1 MLLICFIFILCFFT
15 VLSLFV
21 ASCCCFVSLLRF
33 CSFICM
39 TIDCFVESN
48 HLNIDCYRMQ
58 RRAQKRQL
66 SRKKKHSQNKEV
78 VKPLSITK
86 SFKRRLSTS
95 HHQHNHAANLTR
107 SNNCTSGVKNKGKN
121 TPDGTLQIDDHEL
134 PTVSRRPRV
143 SGSHQGPL
151 DGGFSGEL
159 AQGELSEDME
169 LPAIVAPKVRQGQT
183 SRGSVCASSA
193 FPSNLVE
200 KEELPD
206 IIGPDS
212 EQSILPQHTN
222 KGKEKE
228 SVLKTSKYH
237 TQAKKYVSASS
248 EKKNSCDEPTTK
260 LNNSAASGKPCSP
273 RTPTKL
279 NNSTASGKP
288 CSPRTPTKLNNSAA
302 SGKPCSPRTPTKL
315 NNSAASG
322 KPCSPRT
329 PTKLNNSAASGKPC
343 SPGPPT
349 KLNNSPL
356 PLKPCSV
363 HLIDLNFGS
372 SLSSSSPEVA
382 QQRKCTITAGY
393 GEKRGD
399 SALAS
404 KNSGNFRDYDS
415 ALFHDKGMPVRSK
428 DATCFS
434 SSLSDSGSVSP
445 QSSPDVVRRTKSVA
459 FKTGQP
465 FLCRSP
471 SAVKDCKI
479 SSTANMLRDKGLSRL
494 RGKACGTKSSSG
506 EHSASCNWIHSD
518 KSSSPCSQNSG
529 GRLDLHPRSQQ
540 ADFHRPKS
548 SAAGLSTRQRNR
560 LSPGPSSASPTWN
573 DSNPQEGLSGSQ
585 SPAYTDSGPQRV
597 KKLKHCTQR
606 REPVHCLTT
615 PTKPVHCLTTPTKP
629 VHCLTTPTKPVHC
642 LTTPTKPTATND
654 ASSSGFAAKRSKPSS
669 SSSSPASSPSSVSPL
684 SPKSA
689 GHARVRRHGVGT
701 HKLWP
706 KNCTKP
712 QDLSQSGAF
721 PKSTSEISS
730 GEIQLTQTVP
740 PSVIHNS
747 VLSGSRSTQKMNCAG
762 SKGIDHE
769 TESSDQLEHI
779 ASTGSQ
785 SRPQTQHPQVTN
797 GLQKPTDVSRDMT
810 VPGTLTQ
817 DISEE
822 ETGNKSYR
830 DQNTLCVQDDTRD
843 CFVVENGEADAS
855 QPASPGRG
863 RSPVFTRKRQSHPS
877 SEENSSSAT
886 AKRERLQEVDRTLVM
901 NLAEN
906 GRERASQGST
916 SKNHR

>member
-107 SNNCTSGVKNKGKN
+107 SNSCTSGVKNKGKN

-248 EKKNSCDEPTTK
+248 EKKNSCDEPT
-260 LNNSAASGKPCSP
+260 
-273 RTPTKL
+273 
-279 NNSTASGKP
+279 
-288 CSPRTPTKLNNSAA
+288 
-302 SGKPCSPRTPTKL
+302 
-315 NNSAASG
+315 
-322 KPCSPRT
+322 
-329 PTKLNNSAASGKPC
+329 TKLNNSAASGKPC

-548 SAAGLSTRQRNR
+548 SAAGLSTRQQNR

-573 DSNPQEGLSGSQ
+573 DSDPQEGLSGSQ

-615 PTKPVHCLTTPTKP
+615 PTKPVHCLR
-629 VHCLTTPTKPVHC
+629 
-642 LTTPTKPTATND
+642 TPTKPTATND

-886 AKRERLQEVDRTLVM
+886 AKRQRLQEVDRTLVM

>member
-1 MLLICFIFILCFFT
+1 
-15 VLSLFV
+15 
-21 ASCCCFVSLLRF
+21 
-33 CSFICM
+33 
-39 TIDCFVESN
+39 
-48 HLNIDCYRMQ
+48 MQ
-58 RRAQKRQL
+58 RRVQKRQL

-86 SFKRRLSTS
+86 SFKRWLSSS

-107 SNNCTSGVKNKGKN
+107 GNSYTSGVKNKGKN

-134 PTVSRRPRV
+134 PAVSRRPRV

-183 SRGSVCASSA
+183 SKGSVCAGSA

-212 EQSILPQHTN
+212 EQPVLPQHTN

-228 SVLKTSKYH
+228 SVLKTSKCN

-248 EKKNSCDEPTTK
+248 EEKNSCDEPTIK
-260 LNNSAASGKPCSP
+260 LSNSAASGKPCSP
-273 RTPTKL
+273 RPTI
-279 NNSTASGKP
+279 
-288 CSPRTPTKLNNSAA
+288 
-302 SGKPCSPRTPTKL
+302 
-315 NNSAASG
+315 
-322 KPCSPRT
+322 
-329 PTKLNNSAASGKPC
+329 
-343 SPGPPT
+343 

-356 PLKPCSV
+356 PLKSCSV
-363 HLIDLNFGS
+363 HLIDLNSGS
-372 SLSSSSPEVA
+372 SSSSSSPEVA
-382 QQRKCTITAGY
+382 QQRKCTMTAGY
-393 GEKRGD
+393 GEKPGD
-399 SALAS
+399 SALSS
-404 KNSGNFRDYDS
+404 KKSGNFGDYDS
-415 ALFHDKGMPVRSK
+415 TLFHDKGMPVRSK

-445 QSSPDVVRRTKSVA
+445 LSSPDVVRRTKSSVA
-459 FKTGQP
+459 SKTGQP
-465 FLCRSP
+465 FLCSSP
-471 SAVKDCKI
+471 SAVKDYKI

-494 RGKACGTKSSSG
+494 RGKACGIKSSSG
-506 EHSASCNWIHSD
+506 EHCASCNRIHSD
-518 KSSSPCSQNSG
+518 KSSSPCSQSSG
-529 GRLDLHPRSQQ
+529 DRLDLHPRSQQ
-540 ADFHRPKS
+540 ADCHRPKS
-548 SAAGLSTRQRNR
+548 SAAGLSTRQQNR

-573 DSNPQEGLSGSQ
+573 DSDPQEGLSGSQ
-585 SPAYTDSGPQRV
+585 SPAYTDSAPQCV
-597 KKLKHCTQR
+597 KKLKRSTQR
-606 REPVHCLTT
+606 WEPVHCLTT
-615 PTKPVHCLTTPTKP
+615 PTKPTT
-629 VHCLTTPTKPVHC
+629 
-642 LTTPTKPTATND
+642 AND
-654 ASSSGFAAKRSKPSS
+654 ASSEGFAGKRSKPPS

-689 GHARVRRHGVGT
+689 GHARVWRHGVGT
-701 HKLWP
+701 HKLRP

-730 GEIQLTQTVP
+730 GEIQLTRTVP

-747 VLSGSRSTQKMNCAG
+747 VLSGWRSTQKMNCTG
-762 SKGIDHE
+762 SKGMDHE

-779 ASTGSQ
+779 APTGSR
-785 SRPQTQHPQVTN
+785 SRPRTQHPQVTN
-797 GLQKPTDVSRDMT
+797 RLQKPTDVSRDMT

-822 ETGNKSYR
+822 ETRNKSYR
-830 DQNTLCVQDDTRD
+830 DQNTLCVEDDTRD

-855 QPASPGRG
+855 QPASPGKG

-877 SEENSSSAT
+877 PEENSSSAT
-886 AKRERLQEVDRTLVM
+886 AKRQRLQDVDRTLVM

-906 GRERASQGST
+906 SRERASQGST
-916 SKNHR
+916 SKKHR

>member
-1 MLLICFIFILCFFT
+1 
-15 VLSLFV
+15 
-21 ASCCCFVSLLRF
+21 
-33 CSFICM
+33 
-39 TIDCFVESN
+39 
-48 HLNIDCYRMQ
+48 MQ
-58 RRAQKRQL
+58 RRVQKRQL

-86 SFKRRLSTS
+86 SFKRRLSSS

-107 SNNCTSGVKNKGKN
+107 GNSYTSGVKNKGKN

-183 SRGSVCASSA
+183 SKGSVCAGSA

-212 EQSILPQHTN
+212 EQPVLPQHTN

-228 SVLKTSKYH
+228 SVLKTSKCH

-248 EKKNSCDEPTTK
+248 EEKNSCDEPTIKLSNSAASGKPCSPRPTTKLSNSAASGKPCSPRPPTKLSNSAASGKPCSPRPTTKLSNSAASGKPCSPRPTTK

-273 RTPTKL
+273 KPTI
-279 NNSTASGKP
+279 
-288 CSPRTPTKLNNSAA
+288 
-302 SGKPCSPRTPTKL
+302 
-315 NNSAASG
+315 
-322 KPCSPRT
+322 
-329 PTKLNNSAASGKPC
+329 
-343 SPGPPT
+343 

-356 PLKPCSV
+356 PLKSCSV
-363 HLIDLNFGS
+363 HLIDLNSGS
-372 SLSSSSPEVA
+372 SSSSSSPEVA
-382 QQRKCTITAGY
+382 QQRKCTMTAGC
-393 GEKRGD
+393 GEKPGD
-399 SALAS
+399 RALSS
-404 KNSGNFRDYDS
+404 KKSGNFGDYDS
-415 ALFHDKGMPVRSK
+415 TLFHDKGMPVRSK

-445 QSSPDVVRRTKSVA
+445 LSSPDVVRRTKSSVA
-459 FKTGQP
+459 SKTGQP
-465 FLCRSP
+465 FLCSSP
-471 SAVKDCKI
+471 SAVKDYKI

-494 RGKACGTKSSSG
+494 RGKACGTTSSSG
-506 EHSASCNWIHSD
+506 EHCASCNRIHSD
-518 KSSSPCSQNSG
+518 KSSSPCSQSSG
-529 GRLDLHPRSQQ
+529 DRLDLHPRSQQ
-540 ADFHRPKS
+540 ADCHRPKS
-548 SAAGLSTRQRNR
+548 SAAGLSTRQQNR

-573 DSNPQEGLSGSQ
+573 DSDPQEGLSGSQ
-585 SPAYTDSGPQRV
+585 SPAYTDSAPQCV
-597 KKLKHCTQR
+597 KKLKRSTQR
-606 REPVHCLTT
+606 WEPVHCLTT
-615 PTKPVHCLTTPTKP
+615 PTKPTT
-629 VHCLTTPTKPVHC
+629 
-642 LTTPTKPTATND
+642 AND
-654 ASSSGFAAKRSKPSS
+654 ASSEGFAGKRSKPPS

-689 GHARVRRHGVGT
+689 GHARVWRHGVGT
-701 HKLWP
+701 HKLRP

-730 GEIQLTQTVP
+730 GEIQLTRTVP

-747 VLSGSRSTQKMNCAG
+747 VLSGWRSTQKMNCTG
-762 SKGIDHE
+762 SKGMDHE

-779 ASTGSQ
+779 APTGSR
-785 SRPQTQHPQVTN
+785 SRPRTQHPQVTN
-797 GLQKPTDVSRDMT
+797 RLQKPTDVSRDMT

-822 ETGNKSYR
+822 ETRNKSYR
-830 DQNTLCVQDDTRD
+830 DQNTLCVEDDTRD

-855 QPASPGRG
+855 QPASPGKG

-877 SEENSSSAT
+877 PEENSSSAT
-886 AKRERLQEVDRTLVM
+886 AKRQRLQEVDRTLVM

-906 GRERASQGST
+906 SRERASQGST
-916 SKNHR
+916 SKKHRWEWLSCGTVEGDLGYLMSSFSEKDVGALLDVMIKMVGFECTLNT